1 MKIEGVI
8 PAVVTPFQEDGKLD
22 LGALKVIIER
32 LLKAGVHGIFVVG
45 STGEFWA
52 LSREE
57 KRSIFET
64 AVETVAGR
72 VPVYAGTCANS
83 TAETVLLSKEAED
96 AGCDFVSVLTPYFIK
111 PSDDELYL
119 HYKAVAEAIK
129 IPVILYSNPARTNIL
144 LSTSLV
150 RRLAEDFE
158 RVAGVKDSSGD
169 LTQTAE
175 YINSTPER
183 FRVIAGRDT
192 LIFPTLMMGGP
203 AAIAATANIVPEI
216 VVGIYE
222 KFSQANFDE
231 ARKWQK
237 KLAPLR
243 LAFSLGSFPSVI
255 KAAAELRG
263 LPAGPCRRP
272 IGPLS
277 PENRE
282 KLKNILQGMGVE
294 IRKPEESGD

>member
-8 PAVVTPFQEDGKLD
+8 PAVVTAFQEDEKLD

-72 VPVYAGTCANS
+72 MPVYAGTCANS

-96 AGCDFVSVLTPYFIK
+96 TGCDFVSVLTPYFIK

-222 KFSQANFDE
+222 KFSQGNFDE

-255 KAAAELRG
+255 KEAAELRG

-272 IGPLS
+272 TGPLL

>member
-1 MKIEGVI
+1 MKIKGVI
-8 PAVVTPFQEDGKLD
+8 PAVVTPFQRDEKLD
-22 LGALKVIIER
+22 LGALRVIIER

-57 KRSIFET
+57 KRKIFET

-72 VPVYAGTCANS
+72 VPVYAGTCANT
-83 TAETVLLSKEAED
+83 TAEAVLLSKDAED
-96 AGCDFVSVLTPYFIK
+96 AGCDFVSVLTPSFIK

-119 HYKAVAEAIK
+119 HYKAVVEAIK
-129 IPVILYSNPARTNIL
+129 IPIILYSNPARTNIL

-150 RRLAEDFE
+150 QRLAEDFE
-158 RVAGVKDSSGD
+158 QMAGIKDSSGD
-169 LTQTAE
+169 LTQTAD
-175 YINSTPER
+175 YINTTPER
-183 FRVIAGRDT
+183 FRIIAGRDT
-192 LIFPTLMMGGP
+192 LIFATLVMGGP

-216 VVGIYE
+216 VVNIYE
-222 KFSQANFDE
+222 NFARGNLDE
-231 ARKWQK
+231 ARNLQK

-243 LAFSLGSFPSVI
+243 LAFSFGSFPSVI
-255 KAAAELRG
+255 KEAAELTG

-272 IGPLS
+272 IGPLL

-282 KLKNILQGMGVE
+282 KLKIILQKLGVE
-294 IRKPEESGD
+294 IRKPKKSID